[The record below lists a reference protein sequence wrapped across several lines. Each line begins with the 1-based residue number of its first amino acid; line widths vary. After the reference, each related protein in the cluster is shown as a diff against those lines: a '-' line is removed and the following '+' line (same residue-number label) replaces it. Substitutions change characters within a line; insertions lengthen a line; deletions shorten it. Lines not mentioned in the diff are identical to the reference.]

1 MSIRLSVI
9 TPVHGGAR
17 HLGATLASVAAEN
30 PGPEV
35 EFRLYNS
42 LDDGGAARA
51 VADQFAGQL
60 NMVWQDRFDLTPWT
74 AKTNLGVAEARG
86 QWVAML
92 HQDDLWL
99 EGHLASCE
107 AAIRDYPEVAFSVGP
122 SRFVDG
128 AGRQVGAWHL
138 PFAKGRVPARKAA
151 LALLVQNSIAIPSP
165 LIRREAWL
173 AAGGMDEALWYTA
186 DWDLY
191 LKLLAHGDM
200 AVRPAASTAFRLHG
214 GSLTMQGRH
223 AEGAMEEQH
232 EAVLARHLPLW
243 APVPAD
249 VERRARAS
257 AGLNCALAGASAGRL
272 GALAGAMA
280 RLLGLGPLGLARYL
294 RESRIAE
301 RAWPRLRLALTGG
314 M

>member
-9 TPVHGGAR
+9 MPVHGGAR
-17 HLGATLASVAAEN
+17 HLGATLASAAAEA

-51 VADQFAGQL
+51 VADGFAGRL
-60 NMVWQDRFDLTPWT
+60 NIVWCDRFDLVPWT

-86 QWVAML
+86 AWVAML

-99 EGHLASCE
+99 PGHLA
-107 AAIRDYPEVAFSVGP
+107 ALDTAMRDYPDVAFSTGP
-122 SRFVDG
+122 SRFVDARG
-128 AGRQVGAWHL
+128 AAVGDWRL
-138 PFAKGRVPARKAA
+138 PFAAGRVAARAA
-151 LALLVQNSIAIPSP
+151 SLSLLVQNAIAIPSP
-165 LIRREAWL
+165 LIRRSAWA

-200 AVRPAASTAFRLHG
+200 AVRPMATTAFRLHG

-223 AEGAMEEQH
+223 QAGAMEQQH
-232 EAVLARHLPLW
+232 AAVLARHLPLL
-243 APVPAD
+243 APVPPA
-249 VERRARAS
+249 VEQRARAS
-257 AGLNCALAGASAGRL
+257 AALNCALAGASAGRL
-272 GALAGAMA
+272 RALAGALL
-280 RLLGLGPLGLARYL
+280 RLAALGPLGMAHYR

-301 RAWPRLRLALTGG
+301 RVWPRLRLALAGG

>member
-9 TPVHGGAR
+9 MPVHGGAR
-17 HLGATLASVAAEN
+17 HLGATLASAAAEA

-42 LDDGGAARA
+42 LADDGAARA
-51 VADQFAGQL
+51 VAEQFAGRL
-60 NMVWQDRFDLTPWT
+60 NMVWQDRKDLVPWT

-99 EGHLASCE
+99 PGHLAALD
-107 AAIRDYPEVAFSVGP
+107 AAIRTFPDAAFSVGP

-128 AGRQVGAWHL
+128 AGRQIGTWRL
-138 PFAKGRVPARKAA
+138 PFAPGLHPARAAA
-151 LALLVQNSIAIPSP
+151 LTLLVQNSLAIPSP
-165 LIRREAWL
+165 LIRRSAWL
-173 AAGGMDEALWYTA
+173 GAGGMDEALWYTA
-186 DWDLY
+186 DWDIY
-191 LKLLAHGDM
+191 LKLLAHGDL
-200 AVRPAASTAFRLHG
+200 AVRGEATTAFRLHG

-223 AEGAMEEQH
+223 RAGAMEEQH
-232 EAVLARHLPLW
+232 AAVLARHLPLL
-243 APVPAD
+243 APVPSA

-257 AGLNCALAGASAGRL
+257 VAVNCALAGASAGRP

-280 RLLGLGPLGLARYL
+280 RLLGLGPLGMVRYV

-301 RAWPRLRLALTGG
+301 RIWPRLRLTLAGG

>member
-9 TPVHGGAR
+9 MPVHGGAR
-17 HLGATLASVAAEN
+17 HLGATLASAAAEA

-51 VADQFAGQL
+51 
-60 NMVWQDRFDLTPWT
+60 
-74 AKTNLGVAEARG
+74 
-86 QWVAML
+86 
-92 HQDDLWL
+92 
-99 EGHLASCE
+99 ASL
-107 AAIRDYPEVAFSVGP
+107 S
-122 SRFVDG
+122 
-128 AGRQVGAWHL
+128 
-138 PFAKGRVPARKAA
+138 
-151 LALLVQNSIAIPSP
+151 LLVQNAIAIPSP
-165 LIRREAWL
+165 LIRRSAWA

-200 AVRPAASTAFRLHG
+200 AVRPMATTAFRLHG

-223 AEGAMEEQH
+223 QAGAMEQQH
-232 EAVLARHLPLW
+232 AAVLARHLPLL
-243 APVPAD
+243 APVPPA
-249 VERRARAS
+249 VEQRARAS
-257 AGLNCALAGASAGRL
+257 AALNCALAGASAGRL
-272 GALAGAMA
+272 RALAGALL
-280 RLLGLGPLGLARYL
+280 RLAALGPLGMAHYM

-301 RAWPRLRLALTGG
+301 RVWPRLRLALAGG